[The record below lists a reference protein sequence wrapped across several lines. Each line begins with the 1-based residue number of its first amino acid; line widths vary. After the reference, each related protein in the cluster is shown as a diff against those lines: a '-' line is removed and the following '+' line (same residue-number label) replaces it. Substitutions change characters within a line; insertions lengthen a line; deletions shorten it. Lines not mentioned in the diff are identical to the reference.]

1 MGGKEPKV
9 PFDYGGPIGGKNT
22 ATAFGPEGVEIERLG
37 RADSGKTDIA
47 LPTSDIV
54 RSALDEI
61 QEALV
66 SISDNAIKGPSTTEK
81 EPDKAPQPRNF
92 DRTEFLKQIEE
103 PVKNL
108 ETAVKAIIDAK
119 KRKAERDWWE
129 ADNQG
134 WHGFSGKAN
143 KLRNL
148 EDQSWNSTSQS
159 TREESR
165 ARALALADTEG
176 VLALV
181 PTRDQLK
188 EINNMPP
195 QNQTAGAMLLFAQ
208 KNRPK
213 DLGPTEHMNIQTQIY
228 ITQLAFQLVKQF
240 SDLPEYADQAFNF
253 MLEQKFGRLN
263 EYNSLK
269 LLDEPSPNTT
279 IAALRRLLAS
289 LIETI
294 SDDRCVIS
302 ENPCGIN
309 KDILLAAL
317 DGIKTGS
324 TLAEFHLSLPK

>member
-1 MGGKEPKV
+1 
-9 PFDYGGPIGGKNT
+9 
-22 ATAFGPEGVEIERLG
+22 
-37 RADSGKTDIA
+37 
-47 LPTSDIV
+47 
-54 RSALDEI
+54 
-61 QEALV
+61 
-66 SISDNAIKGPSTTEK
+66 
-81 EPDKAPQPRNF
+81 
-92 DRTEFLKQIEE
+92 QIEE